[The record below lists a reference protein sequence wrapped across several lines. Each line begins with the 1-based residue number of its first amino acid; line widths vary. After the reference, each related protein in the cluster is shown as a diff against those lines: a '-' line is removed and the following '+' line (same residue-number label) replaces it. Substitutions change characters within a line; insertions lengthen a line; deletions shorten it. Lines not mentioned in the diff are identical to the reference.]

1 MENTEETKRFRSVP
15 GMHVCTSQLIDRIK
29 DGKAGDVL
37 TDEELSRL
45 CGRNTCVG
53 GDGYGYLNS
62 AINHVLKQYGIV
74 WKRERGANAIK
85 CLEPEEIIST
95 SEQDRKHI
103 HRVGR
108 RTVRRLGTVDIEQL
122 PPTARKAHSLQFAQM
137 ATIAAFSSKNTQK
150 KLEVREKVEPL
161 NMAKMIE
168 MWPSGNKAGKKENA
182 NND

>member
-103 HRVGR
+103 HRVGK

-122 PPTARKAHSLQFAQM
+122 PESVRRAHTLHFAQM
-137 ATIAAFSSKNTQK
+137 ATVVGLSARNTQK
-150 KLEVREKVEPL
+150 KLEARQTVEPM
-161 NMAKMIE
+161 NINKMIE
-168 MWPSGNKAGKKENA
+168 LWPSPNKPKIEE
-182 NND
+182 